1 MGIVKSQNKKNI
13 ISVSSNLADN
23 LKKQYNK
30 RSVNVIKGDTVKIL
44 RGEYK
49 GVEGKVEKINALNG
63 RLSIEGVQRE
73 KIKGGQVKVQI
84 HSSNVVISSLKLD
97 DDYRKN
103 KMENKVQENKSKT
116 EKKK

>member
-1 MGIVKSQNKKNI
+1 MVIVKTKSKKNI
-13 ISVSSNLADN
+13 VTVSSNLSDN

-103 KMENKVQENKSKT
+103 KIENKQQDNKSRT
-116 EKKK
+116 EKK